1 MNIYHGCSNRT
12 HLAIGTPRS
21 DRGSQRRGFGA
32 CPAEPGV
39 KASCG
44 RHEARA
50 VAVVGDPT
58 RRVEVG
64 PLSQRAPGDIPRRVI
79 QTGSAASGGAH

>member
-1 MNIYHGCSNRT
+1 MAVSGGV
-12 HLAIGTPRS
+12 L
-21 DRGSQRRGFGA
+21 GA
-32 CPAEPGV
+32 CQAEPGV

-58 RRVEVG
+58 RRVEVAR
-64 PLSQRAPGDIPRRVI
+64 SVSARRA
-79 QTGSAASGGAH
+79 TFLGA